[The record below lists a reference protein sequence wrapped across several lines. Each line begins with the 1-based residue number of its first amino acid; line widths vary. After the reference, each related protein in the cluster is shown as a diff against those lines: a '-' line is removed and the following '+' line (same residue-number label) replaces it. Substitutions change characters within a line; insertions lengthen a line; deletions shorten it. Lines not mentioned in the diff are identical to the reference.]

1 MPERREV
8 LAALGTVIHPTY
20 GLSLVTLQMVSAVE
34 IEGDSISVQLLLD
47 CSVCASREAILGQV
61 HRKLGR
67 LLSDTGHLAVSLA
80 PQAWSPPW
88 EDYWFTSGMDAAG
101 PIDDDNDKDEK

>member
-1 MPERREV
+1 MPEERDV
-8 LAALGTVIHPTY
+8 LAALGTVVHPAY
-20 GLSLVTLQMVSAVE
+20 GLSLLTLQMVNAVE
-34 IEGDSISVQLLLD
+34 IDGDTISVDLMLD

-67 LLSDTGHLAVSLA
+67 LLPDTGHLAVSLA

-88 EDYWFTSGMDAAG
+88 EDYWFTSGIDPAG
-101 PIDDDNDKDEK
+101 PLIDDNEKDE